1 MSYNSAYT
9 TSCAYSTR
17 SLNVAC
23 KSFTMMPRRVLALLA
38 LALMMQWSSVSGQ
51 EYLGGDSSGCSNTCY
66 HCASPF
72 SDALP
77 SAAAS
82 LYARAQCALLE
93 GSAGGVDYYCGCATT
108 VPAGWW
114 VTTTTVSGWLELGD
128 GAPSIKSKHDWG

>member
-17 SLNVAC
+17 SLSVAC

-51 EYLGGDSSGCSNTCY
+51 QYLGGSGGDSSGCSNTCY
-66 HCASPF
+66 HCASMHSPF

-82 LYARAQCALLE
+82 VYARAQCALLE
-93 GSAGGVDYYCGCATT
+93 GSAGGVDYYCGCVTT
-108 VPAGWW
+108 VSAGWW

-128 GAPSIKSKHDWG
+128 GAKH